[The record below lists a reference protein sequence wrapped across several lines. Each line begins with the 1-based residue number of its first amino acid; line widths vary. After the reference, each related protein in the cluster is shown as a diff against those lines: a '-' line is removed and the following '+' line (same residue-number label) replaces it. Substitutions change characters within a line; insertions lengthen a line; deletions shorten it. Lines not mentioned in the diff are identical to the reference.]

1 MGYTLEQLAADC
13 RAAMDVD
20 PGPTGRSAVRDLV
33 AEACQ
38 DDSFVETHLGPNN
51 TTPRQVLYEDDKHKF
66 CILAH
71 VYEGA
76 KGSNPHDHGVSWAI
90 YAQADGITT
99 MTDWEKLEPP
109 LDGQP
114 GKVRKVKSYD
124 LNRGDA
130 YLYNEG
136 DLHSP
141 SRNST
146 TRLIRVEGINLAGI
160 KRDAYVAVD

>member
-1 MGYTLEQLAADC
+1 
-13 RAAMDVD
+13 
-20 PGPTGRSAVRDLV
+20 
-33 AEACQ
+33 
-38 DDSFVETHLGPNN
+38 
-51 TTPRQVLYEDDKHKF
+51 
-66 CILAH
+66 
-71 VYEGA
+71 
-76 KGSNPHDHGVSWAI
+76 
-90 YAQADGITT
+90 